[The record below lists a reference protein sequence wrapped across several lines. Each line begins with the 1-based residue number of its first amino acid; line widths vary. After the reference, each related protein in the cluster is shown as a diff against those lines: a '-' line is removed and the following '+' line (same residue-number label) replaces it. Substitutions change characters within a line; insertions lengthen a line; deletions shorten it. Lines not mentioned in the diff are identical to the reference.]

1 MEDSTDIYGG
11 ERGIR
16 TPGTTF
22 GSTRDFQSRSFNQL
36 GHLSVI
42 SQKQDFL
49 AFCLWHIALFLLLGD
64 ENIPW
69 NLISQKISSLYA
81 DFKI

>member
-1 MEDSTDIYGG
+1 MEDVNGIYGG

-22 GSTRDFQSRSFNQL
+22 GSTRDFQSRSLNQL

-42 SQKQDFL
+42 PQKQNVFGPSL
-49 AFCLWHIALFLLLGD
+49 VAYSILFT
-64 ENIPW
+64 
-69 NLISQKISSLYA
+69 
-81 DFKI
+81 FKK

>member
-1 MEDSTDIYGG
+1 MEDVNGIYGG

-42 SQKQDFL
+42 PQKRNIFGLSLL
-49 AFCLWHIALFLLLGD
+49 AYSIIC
-64 ENIPW
+64 NI
-69 NLISQKISSLYA
+69 LEIRICSRM
-81 DFKI
+81 

>member
-1 MEDSTDIYGG
+1 MEDINDIYGG

-22 GSTRDFQSRSFNQL
+22 GSTRDFQSRSLNQL

-42 SQKQDFL
+42 SRKRNTFGLSLL
-49 AFCLWHIALFLLLGD
+49 AY
-64 ENIPW
+64 NIICYI
-69 NLISQKISSLYA
+69 L
-81 DFKI
+81 

>member
-1 MEDSTDIYGG
+1 MEDVNVIYGG

-42 SQKQDFL
+42 PKKRNIFGLSLL
-49 AFCLWHIALFLLLGD
+49 AYSIIC
-64 ENIPW
+64 NI
-69 NLISQKISSLYA
+69 LEIRICSRM
-81 DFKI
+81 